1 VVNTCTN
8 GISHI
13 RYLTRCPVDG
23 IVVSWPERLTMGKL
37 GQKLPRFMPREA
49 SRVELMLGARLR
61 EPLSAVD
68 DAGAL
73 AEGISLSNPVHDE
86 LNIDG
91 SWRDGALRQRYL
103 NLWDAINGP
112 RGHSRE
118 TNPDV
123 DVFRFRRVLADQ
135 PSLIAS

>member
-1 VVNTCTN
+1 
-8 GISHI
+8 
-13 RYLTRCPVDG
+13 
-23 IVVSWPERLTMGKL
+23 MGKL